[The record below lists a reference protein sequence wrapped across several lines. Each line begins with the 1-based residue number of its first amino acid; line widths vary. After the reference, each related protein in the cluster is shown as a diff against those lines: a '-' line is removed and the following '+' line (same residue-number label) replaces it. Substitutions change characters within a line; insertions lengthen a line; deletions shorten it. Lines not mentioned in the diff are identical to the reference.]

1 MSALNSLPLPVV
13 RLLAF
18 FHEELSERRP
28 GRVPQTVQLWVG
40 CLLVILIS
48 MTFEIPFVALSLA
61 VLFYGIQSNAF
72 YTKFVAIL
80 FVVAT
85 VLEIGSLFL
94 IYKWSYGE
102 PLIRLII
109 AGPILMGC
117 MFLMRT
123 HRLGLVF
130 FAVAIVAI
138 YGQTF
143 PAMLDYPEVVV
154 RLTLWCIVVG
164 LYPTLLMTLI
174 GVLWFPSRA
183 ITQMHQALNDR
194 LDDAISHLTDSLAPL
209 PETRIEREALAL
221 QKLNVFCLADDA
233 NWRTQSAW
241 WQSCVATVTYIYST
255 LNRYDPT
262 SFADS
267 QAIIEFR
274 QKLASEINKLQ
285 HAVAE
290 GQCWQSDWRISE
302 SEAMAARECNLENI
316 CQTLLQLGQMDPNT
330 PPTPAAKPPSMAA
343 DAFTNPDYMRYAVK
357 TLLACLICYTFYSGV
372 DWEGIHTCMLTCV
385 IVANPNVGSS
395 YQKMVL
401 RFGGAFCGAILALL
415 FTLLVMPWLDNIVEL
430 LFVLAPIFLLGAWIA
445 TSSERSSYI
454 GTQMVVTF
462 ALATL
467 ENVFGPVYDLVEI
480 RDRALGIIIGTVVS
494 AVIYTFVWPESEAR
508 TLPQKLAGA
517 LGMLS
522 KVMRIPRQQEVT
534 ALRTYLQIRI
544 GLHAAFNAC
553 EEMCQRVA
561 LERQL
566 DSPGIN
572 ARHGTGTRSHAMI
585 NRQLSRLLLCS
596 ILGST
601 TLISGCALVR
611 KDSAPHQQLK
621 PEQIKLADDIHLAS
635 SGWPQAQWWKQLN
648 DPQLDALIQRTL
660 SGSHTLAEA
669 KLREEKAQSQAD
681 LLDAGSQLQVAALG
695 MLNRQRVSANGFL
708 SPYAM
713 DAPALGMDGPYYT
726 EATVGLFAGLDLDL
740 WGVHRSAVAA
750 AIGAHNAALA
760 ETAAVELSLTTGVAQ
775 LYYSMQAS
783 YQMLDLLEQTRDVID
798 YAVKAHQSKVA
809 HGLEAQ
815 VPFHGARAQILA
827 VDKQIA
833 AVKGQITETRE
844 SLRALIGAGAS
855 DMPEIKPV
863 ALPRVQT
870 GIPAT
875 LSYELLARRPDL
887 QAMRWYVQAS
897 LDQVDSA
904 RALFYPSFDIKAFFG
919 LDAIH
924 LDTLFKKTS
933 RQFNFIPG
941 LKLPLFDGGR
951 LNANL
956 EGTRAASNMM
966 IERYNQSVLNAVRD
980 VAVNGTRLQT
990 LNDEREMQ
998 AERVEATRF
1007 TQRAA
1012 EAAYQR
1018 GLTSRLQATEARLP
1032 VLAEEMSLLMLD
1044 SRRVIQS
1051 IQLMKSLGGGYQA
1064 APVVEKK

>member
-28 GRVPQTVQLWVG
+28 GRVPQIVQLWVG

-61 VLFYGIQSNAF
+61 VLFYGIGIQSNAF

-130 FAVAIVAI
+130 FAVAI

-174 GVLWFPSRA
+174 GVLWFPNRA

-302 SEAMAARECNLENI
+302 SEAVAARECNLENI
-316 CQTLLQLGQMDPNT
+316 CQTLLQLGQMNPNT
-330 PPTPAAKPPSMAA
+330 PPTPAAKPPSMVA
-343 DAFTNPDYMRYAVK
+343 DAFTNPDYIRYAVK

-430 LFVLAPIFLLGAWIA
+430 LFVLAPIFLLAAWIA

-480 RDRALGIIIGTVVS
+480 RDR
-494 AVIYTFVWPESEAR
+494 
-508 TLPQKLAGA
+508 A

-566 DSPGIN
+566 DSEERALLIERSQTVIRQGRDILHAWDATWNSAQALDN
-572 ARHGTGTRSHAMI
+572 ALQPDRAGQFADALEKYAAGLATA
-585 NRQLSRLLLCS
+585 LSRS
-596 ILGST
+596 PQI
-601 TLISGCALVR
+601 TL
-611 KDSAPHQQLK
+611 
-621 PEQIKLADDIHLAS
+621 
-635 SGWPQAQWWKQLN
+635 
-648 DPQLDALIQRTL
+648 
-660 SGSHTLAEA
+660 
-669 KLREEKAQSQAD
+669 EETPTSQAILPT
-681 LLDAGSQLQVAALG
+681 LLKQEQHVCQLFARL
-695 MLNRQRVSANGFL
+695 
-708 SPYAM
+708 P
-713 DAPALGMDGPYYT
+713 DWTAPALT
-726 EATVGLFAGLDLDL
+726 
-740 WGVHRSAVAA
+740 
-750 AIGAHNAALA
+750 
-760 ETAAVELSLTTGVAQ
+760 
-775 LYYSMQAS
+775 
-783 YQMLDLLEQTRDVID
+783 
-798 YAVKAHQSKVA
+798 
-809 HGLEAQ
+809 
-815 VPFHGARAQILA
+815 
-827 VDKQIA
+827 
-833 AVKGQITETRE
+833 
-844 SLRALIGAGAS
+844 
-855 DMPEIKPV
+855 
-863 ALPRVQT
+863 
-870 GIPAT
+870 PAT
-875 LSYELLARRPDL
+875 E
-887 QAMRWYVQAS
+887 QAQ
-897 LDQVDSA
+897 
-904 RALFYPSFDIKAFFG
+904 G
-919 LDAIH
+919 
-924 LDTLFKKTS
+924 
-933 RQFNFIPG
+933 
-941 LKLPLFDGGR
+941 
-951 LNANL
+951 
-956 EGTRAASNMM
+956 
-966 IERYNQSVLNAVRD
+966 
-980 VAVNGTRLQT
+980 
-990 LNDEREMQ
+990 
-998 AERVEATRF
+998 AT
-1007 TQRAA
+1007 Q
-1012 EAAYQR
+1012 
-1018 GLTSRLQATEARLP
+1018 
-1032 VLAEEMSLLMLD
+1032 
-1044 SRRVIQS
+1044 
-1051 IQLMKSLGGGYQA
+1051 
-1064 APVVEKK
+1064 

>member
-28 GRVPQTVQLWVG
+28 GRVPQIVQLWVG

-174 GVLWFPSRA
+174 GVLWFPNRA

-302 SEAMAARECNLENI
+302 SEAVAARECNLENI
-316 CQTLLQLGQMDPNT
+316 CQTLLQLGQMNPNT
-330 PPTPAAKPPSMAA
+330 PPTPAAKPPSMVA
-343 DAFTNPDYMRYAVK
+343 DAFTNPDYIRYAVK

-385 IVANPNVGSS
+385 IVSNPNVGSS

-494 AVIYTFVWPESEAR
+494 AMIYTFVWPESEAR

-566 DSPGIN
+566 DSEERALLIERSQTVIRQGRDILHAWDATWNSAQALDN
-572 ARHGTGTRSHAMI
+572 ALQPDRAGQFADALEKYAAGLATA
-585 NRQLSRLLLCS
+585 LSRS
-596 ILGST
+596 PQI
-601 TLISGCALVR
+601 TL
-611 KDSAPHQQLK
+611 
-621 PEQIKLADDIHLAS
+621 
-635 SGWPQAQWWKQLN
+635 
-648 DPQLDALIQRTL
+648 
-660 SGSHTLAEA
+660 
-669 KLREEKAQSQAD
+669 EETPASQAILPT
-681 LLDAGSQLQVAALG
+681 LLKQEQHVCQLFARL
-695 MLNRQRVSANGFL
+695 
-708 SPYAM
+708 P
-713 DAPALGMDGPYYT
+713 DWTAPALT
-726 EATVGLFAGLDLDL
+726 
-740 WGVHRSAVAA
+740 
-750 AIGAHNAALA
+750 
-760 ETAAVELSLTTGVAQ
+760 
-775 LYYSMQAS
+775 
-783 YQMLDLLEQTRDVID
+783 
-798 YAVKAHQSKVA
+798 
-809 HGLEAQ
+809 
-815 VPFHGARAQILA
+815 
-827 VDKQIA
+827 
-833 AVKGQITETRE
+833 
-844 SLRALIGAGAS
+844 
-855 DMPEIKPV
+855 
-863 ALPRVQT
+863 
-870 GIPAT
+870 PAT
-875 LSYELLARRPDL
+875 E
-887 QAMRWYVQAS
+887 QAQ
-897 LDQVDSA
+897 
-904 RALFYPSFDIKAFFG
+904 G
-919 LDAIH
+919 
-924 LDTLFKKTS
+924 
-933 RQFNFIPG
+933 
-941 LKLPLFDGGR
+941 
-951 LNANL
+951 
-956 EGTRAASNMM
+956 
-966 IERYNQSVLNAVRD
+966 
-980 VAVNGTRLQT
+980 
-990 LNDEREMQ
+990 
-998 AERVEATRF
+998 AT
-1007 TQRAA
+1007 Q
-1012 EAAYQR
+1012 
-1018 GLTSRLQATEARLP
+1018 
-1032 VLAEEMSLLMLD
+1032 
-1044 SRRVIQS
+1044 
-1051 IQLMKSLGGGYQA
+1051 
-1064 APVVEKK
+1064 

>member
-285 HAVAE
+285 HAIAE
-290 GQCWQSDWRISE
+290 GQCWQSDWRITE

-330 PPTPAAKPPSMAA
+330 PPTPATKPPSIVA

-357 TLLACLICYTFYSGV
+357 TLLACLICYTFYS
-372 DWEGIHTCMLTCV
+372 
-385 IVANPNVGSS
+385 
-395 YQKMVL
+395 
-401 RFGGAFCGAILALL
+401 GAILALL

-553 EEMCQRVA
+553 EEMCQRVV

-566 DSPGIN
+566 DSEERALLIERSQTVIRQGRDILHAWDATWNSAQALDN
-572 ARHGTGTRSHAMI
+572 ALQPDRAGQFADALEKYAAGLATA
-585 NRQLSRLLLCS
+585 LSRS
-596 ILGST
+596 PQI
-601 TLISGCALVR
+601 TL
-611 KDSAPHQQLK
+611 
-621 PEQIKLADDIHLAS
+621 
-635 SGWPQAQWWKQLN
+635 
-648 DPQLDALIQRTL
+648 
-660 SGSHTLAEA
+660 
-669 KLREEKAQSQAD
+669 EETPASQAILPT
-681 LLDAGSQLQVAALG
+681 LLKQEQHVCQLFARL
-695 MLNRQRVSANGFL
+695 
-708 SPYAM
+708 P
-713 DAPALGMDGPYYT
+713 DWTAPALTPAKEQAQG
-726 EATVGLFAGLDLDL
+726 AT
-740 WGVHRSAVAA
+740 
-750 AIGAHNAALA
+750 
-760 ETAAVELSLTTGVAQ
+760 Q
-775 LYYSMQAS
+775 
-783 YQMLDLLEQTRDVID
+783 
-798 YAVKAHQSKVA
+798 
-809 HGLEAQ
+809 
-815 VPFHGARAQILA
+815 
-827 VDKQIA
+827 
-833 AVKGQITETRE
+833 
-844 SLRALIGAGAS
+844 
-855 DMPEIKPV
+855 
-863 ALPRVQT
+863 
-870 GIPAT
+870 
-875 LSYELLARRPDL
+875 
-887 QAMRWYVQAS
+887 
-897 LDQVDSA
+897 
-904 RALFYPSFDIKAFFG
+904 
-919 LDAIH
+919 
-924 LDTLFKKTS
+924 
-933 RQFNFIPG
+933 
-941 LKLPLFDGGR
+941 
-951 LNANL
+951 
-956 EGTRAASNMM
+956 
-966 IERYNQSVLNAVRD
+966 
-980 VAVNGTRLQT
+980 
-990 LNDEREMQ
+990 
-998 AERVEATRF
+998 
-1007 TQRAA
+1007 
-1012 EAAYQR
+1012 
-1018 GLTSRLQATEARLP
+1018 
-1032 VLAEEMSLLMLD
+1032 
-1044 SRRVIQS
+1044 
-1051 IQLMKSLGGGYQA
+1051 
-1064 APVVEKK
+1064 

>member
-1 MSALNSLPLPVV
+1 M
-13 RLLAF
+13 
-18 FHEELSERRP
+18 
-28 GRVPQTVQLWVG
+28 
-40 CLLVILIS
+40 
-48 MTFEIPFVALSLA
+48 
-61 VLFYGIQSNAF
+61 LFYGIQSNAF

-183 ITQMHQALNDR
+183 ISQMHQALNDR

-274 QKLASEINKLQ
+274 QKLVSEINKLQ
-285 HAVAE
+285 HTIAE
-290 GQCWQSDWRISE
+290 GVAI
-302 SEAMAARECNLENI
+302 
-316 CQTLLQLGQMDPNT
+316 LLMPFTPFT

-508 TLPQKLAGA
+508 TLPQKLAGT

-566 DSPGIN
+566 DSEERALLIERSQTVIRQGRDILHAWDATWNSAQALDN
-572 ARHGTGTRSHAMI
+572 ALQPDRAGQFADALEKYAAGLATA
-585 NRQLSRLLLCS
+585 LSRS
-596 ILGST
+596 PQI
-601 TLISGCALVR
+601 TL
-611 KDSAPHQQLK
+611 
-621 PEQIKLADDIHLAS
+621 
-635 SGWPQAQWWKQLN
+635 
-648 DPQLDALIQRTL
+648 
-660 SGSHTLAEA
+660 
-669 KLREEKAQSQAD
+669 EETPASQAILPT
-681 LLDAGSQLQVAALG
+681 LLKQEQHVCQLFARL
-695 MLNRQRVSANGFL
+695 
-708 SPYAM
+708 P
-713 DAPALGMDGPYYT
+713 DWTAPALT
-726 EATVGLFAGLDLDL
+726 
-740 WGVHRSAVAA
+740 
-750 AIGAHNAALA
+750 
-760 ETAAVELSLTTGVAQ
+760 
-775 LYYSMQAS
+775 
-783 YQMLDLLEQTRDVID
+783 
-798 YAVKAHQSKVA
+798 
-809 HGLEAQ
+809 
-815 VPFHGARAQILA
+815 
-827 VDKQIA
+827 
-833 AVKGQITETRE
+833 
-844 SLRALIGAGAS
+844 
-855 DMPEIKPV
+855 
-863 ALPRVQT
+863 
-870 GIPAT
+870 PAT
-875 LSYELLARRPDL
+875 E
-887 QAMRWYVQAS
+887 QAQ
-897 LDQVDSA
+897 
-904 RALFYPSFDIKAFFG
+904 G
-919 LDAIH
+919 
-924 LDTLFKKTS
+924 
-933 RQFNFIPG
+933 
-941 LKLPLFDGGR
+941 
-951 LNANL
+951 
-956 EGTRAASNMM
+956 
-966 IERYNQSVLNAVRD
+966 
-980 VAVNGTRLQT
+980 
-990 LNDEREMQ
+990 
-998 AERVEATRF
+998 AT
-1007 TQRAA
+1007 Q
-1012 EAAYQR
+1012 
-1018 GLTSRLQATEARLP
+1018 
-1032 VLAEEMSLLMLD
+1032 
-1044 SRRVIQS
+1044 
-1051 IQLMKSLGGGYQA
+1051 
-1064 APVVEKK
+1064 

>member
-28 GRVPQTVQLWVG
+28 GRVPQIVQLWVG

-290 GQCWQSDWRISE
+290 GQCWQSDWRI
-302 SEAMAARECNLENI
+302 
-316 CQTLLQLGQMDPNT
+316 T
-330 PPTPAAKPPSMAA
+330 
-343 DAFTNPDYMRYAVK
+343 
-357 TLLACLICYTFYSGV
+357 
-372 DWEGIHTCMLTCV
+372 
-385 IVANPNVGSS
+385 
-395 YQKMVL
+395 
-401 RFGGAFCGAILALL
+401 
-415 FTLLVMPWLDNIVEL
+415 
-430 LFVLAPIFLLGAWIA
+430 
-445 TSSERSSYI
+445 
-454 GTQMVVTF
+454 
-462 ALATL
+462 
-467 ENVFGPVYDLVEI
+467 
-480 RDRALGIIIGTVVS
+480 
-494 AVIYTFVWPESEAR
+494 ESEAR
-508 TLPQKLAGA
+508 TLPQKLAGT

-566 DSPGIN
+566 DSEERALLIERSQTVIRQGRDILHAWDATWNSAQALDN
-572 ARHGTGTRSHAMI
+572 ALQPDRAAQFADALEKYAAGLATA
-585 NRQLSRLLLCS
+585 LSRS
-596 ILGST
+596 PQI
-601 TLISGCALVR
+601 TL
-611 KDSAPHQQLK
+611 
-621 PEQIKLADDIHLAS
+621 
-635 SGWPQAQWWKQLN
+635 
-648 DPQLDALIQRTL
+648 
-660 SGSHTLAEA
+660 
-669 KLREEKAQSQAD
+669 EETPASQAILPT
-681 LLDAGSQLQVAALG
+681 LLKQEQHVCQLFARL
-695 MLNRQRVSANGFL
+695 
-708 SPYAM
+708 P
-713 DAPALGMDGPYYT
+713 DWTAPALT
-726 EATVGLFAGLDLDL
+726 
-740 WGVHRSAVAA
+740 
-750 AIGAHNAALA
+750 
-760 ETAAVELSLTTGVAQ
+760 
-775 LYYSMQAS
+775 
-783 YQMLDLLEQTRDVID
+783 
-798 YAVKAHQSKVA
+798 
-809 HGLEAQ
+809 
-815 VPFHGARAQILA
+815 
-827 VDKQIA
+827 
-833 AVKGQITETRE
+833 
-844 SLRALIGAGAS
+844 
-855 DMPEIKPV
+855 
-863 ALPRVQT
+863 
-870 GIPAT
+870 PAT
-875 LSYELLARRPDL
+875 E
-887 QAMRWYVQAS
+887 QAQ
-897 LDQVDSA
+897 
-904 RALFYPSFDIKAFFG
+904 G
-919 LDAIH
+919 
-924 LDTLFKKTS
+924 
-933 RQFNFIPG
+933 
-941 LKLPLFDGGR
+941 
-951 LNANL
+951 
-956 EGTRAASNMM
+956 
-966 IERYNQSVLNAVRD
+966 
-980 VAVNGTRLQT
+980 
-990 LNDEREMQ
+990 
-998 AERVEATRF
+998 AT
-1007 TQRAA
+1007 Q
-1012 EAAYQR
+1012 
-1018 GLTSRLQATEARLP
+1018 
-1032 VLAEEMSLLMLD
+1032 
-1044 SRRVIQS
+1044 
-1051 IQLMKSLGGGYQA
+1051 
-1064 APVVEKK
+1064 